1 MLVLVCSLA
10 FAQEAQLSPL
20 ALPASVLAAIEGRH
34 PGAVVVAAEQEQGE
48 HEAQITV
55 GERKLELKFNAE
67 GEWLEEEETVPVV
80 ALPASIRATLA
91 KRWKVWALVEAE
103 RAISA
108 TATTYEVKLTR
119 GKKGKEVVL
128 SEQGAVLEV
137 EGRDEEEGD

>member
-1 MLVLVCSLA
+1 M
-10 FAQEAQLSPL
+10 
-20 ALPASVLAAIEGRH
+20 
-34 PGAVVVAAEQEQGE
+34 
-48 HEAQITV
+48 
-55 GERKLELKFNAE
+55 
-67 GEWLEEEETVPVV
+67 
-80 ALPASIRATLA
+80 A